1 MSNQGLKCRVFNPGI
16 NLAAPHLGGNQ
27 TGFTKHGKVVA
38 EGARGA
44 GHSAAGLLD
53 GDGAPRITAKAL
65 ARLGVVE
72 GASTTPNALEHGPP
86 RGVTQRRKR
95 RDGIHAPMIIR

>member
-16 NLAAPHLGGNQ
+16 NLASSHLGGDQ
-27 TGFTKHGKVVA
+27 AGFPQHRKMVA

-44 GHSAAGLLD
+44 GYSAAGLLN
-53 GDGAPRITAKAL
+53 GDGAPRIVAKAL

-95 RDGIHAPMIIR
+95 RDGIHAPMIFR